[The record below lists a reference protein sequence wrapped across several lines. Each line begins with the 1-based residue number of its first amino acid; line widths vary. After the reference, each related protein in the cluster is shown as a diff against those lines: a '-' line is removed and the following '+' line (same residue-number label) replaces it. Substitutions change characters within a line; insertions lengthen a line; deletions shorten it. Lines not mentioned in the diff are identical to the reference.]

1 MEQHLTGAIRQ
12 AVAAGD
18 FPRVTRLWNQYATG
32 IQEEICRGAC
42 TAARMAEAREL
53 VEWAR
58 LTWLCARSHL
68 QARLNTIAAA
78 ERYTTRPAQVAVLFQ
93 ANL

>member
-18 FPRVTRLWNQYATG
+18 FPRATRLWNQYADG
-32 IQEEICRGAC
+32 IQEEMRRGTC
-42 TAARMAEAREL
+42 TTARLAEAREL

-68 QARLNTIAAA
+68 QDRLNTIAAA
-78 ERYTTRPAQVAVLFQ
+78 ERYTTPPSQVAVLFQ
-93 ANL
+93 ARL